1 MLCPACN
8 ALASLDPICSNCGAN
23 AKDEGR
29 TADRYGP
36 YAPYG
41 LSAGQHTELETEGR
55 CCLHTAG
62 CPRCGAFFSVAVPL
76 WPL

>member
-8 ALASLDPICSNCGAN
+8 ALASLDPLCAKCGAN
-23 AKDEGR
+23 ASDEGR
-29 TADRYGP
+29 TADYYGP

-41 LSAGQHTELETEGR
+41 LSAGQGADLENNGR
-55 CCLHTAG
+55 YCLHTAG
-62 CPRCGAFFSVAVPL
+62 CPQCGETFPVAVPL